1 MADHP
6 LNWLKLVFHHPPV
19 CSEAVSELLFEVGA
33 QGLWEDPPDGRG
45 RLVTLAGFGPE
56 DRARLTGLLPQVA
69 ARLAEAFD
77 LGVDEFEYRLELEEN
92 HDWAEKWKEGLAP
105 FVAGPRLAVAP
116 TWWPNDD
123 LPDREV
129 MLRIDPGL
137 AFGSGHHA
145 TTFMCLTNLAELVP
159 AARRIL
165 DVGAGSG
172 ILSLACAA
180 LNPAAEIIGVDN
192 DPETVAVARDNA
204 AANGLADRVDFSARP
219 LNQLSPPF
227 DLIVANITSNPLME
241 LAPAISALAGPG
253 ARLVLSGLPE
263 SQAPEVYELYQ
274 QLGWLGGEIS
284 RQDGWE
290 ARVLT
295 WSGSGTGPG

>member
-1 MADHP
+1 MTGHS
-6 LNWLKLVFHHPPV
+6 LNWLKVVFHHPPITA
-19 CSEAVSELLFEVGA
+19 EAVSELLFEAGA

-45 RLVTLAGFGPE
+45 RLVTLAGFGP
-56 DRARLTGLLPQVA
+56 DDGQRLDSLLPQVA

-77 LGVDEFEYRLELEEN
+77 LAAGDFEFSLVLEED
-92 HDWAEKWKEGLAP
+92 HDWAEKWKEGLTP

-116 TWWPNDD
+116 TWWPDED

-129 MLRIDPGL
+129 VLRIDPGL

-145 TTFMCLTNLAELVP
+145 TTFMCLTHLSDLAP

-180 LNPAAEIIGVDN
+180 LNPGAEIIGVDN
-192 DPETVAVARDNA
+192 DPDTVEVAQDNA

-219 LNQLSPPF
+219 LSELTPPF

-253 ARLVLSGLPE
+253 GRLLLSGLPE
-263 SQAPEVYELYQ
+263 SQAPEVYEVYS
-274 QLGWLGGEIS
+274 QLGWLGGETS

-290 ARVLT
+290 ARVF
-295 WSGSGTGPG
+295 SRGRD

>member
-1 MADHP
+1 MTGHP
-6 LNWLKLVFHHPPV
+6 LNWLKVVFHHPPITA
-19 CSEAVSELLFEVGA
+19 EAVSELLFEAGA

-45 RLVTLAGFGPE
+45 RLVTLAGFGP
-56 DRARLTGLLPQVA
+56 DDGQRLDSLLPEVA
-69 ARLAEAFD
+69 ARLSEAFD
-77 LGVDEFEYRLELEEN
+77 LAADEFEFSLVLEED
-92 HDWAEKWKEGLAP
+92 HDWAEKWKEGLTP

-116 TWWPNDD
+116 TWWPDAD

-129 MLRIDPGL
+129 VLRIDPGL

-145 TTFMCLTNLAELVP
+145 TTFMCLACLSELASS
-159 AARRIL
+159 ARRIL

-180 LNPAAEIIGVDN
+180 LNPRAEIIGVDN
-192 DPETVAVARDNA
+192 DPDTVEVARDNA
-204 AANGLADRVDFSARP
+204 EANGLAERVDFSARP
-219 LNQLSPPF
+219 LDQLSPPF

-241 LAPAISALAGPG
+241 LAPAISALAGPV

-263 SQAPEVYELYQ
+263 SQAPEVYEVYQ
-274 QLGWLGGEIS
+274 GLGWMGGETS

-290 ARVLT
+290 ARVF
-295 WSGSGTGPG
+295 SRSPD